1 MPHDTTGPT
10 AGHETRDA
18 TPSPRPAAWTARVVG
33 LALVLTLA
41 ALITLVGLKVATSA
55 GWRADTSGSLRVCL
69 QQQSPPSA
77 RTRLPNS
84 GHLADCLA
92 RHQPIR
98 HDPIELVI
106 LAGLT
111 VLAAAE
117 IGYLTRHR

>member
-1 MPHDTTGPT
+1 MPHETTRPT
-10 AGHETRDA
+10 AGHESRDTKTFPRRDA
-18 TPSPRPAAWTARVVG
+18 WTVRVVV
-33 LALVLTLA
+33 LTLILTLA
-41 ALITLVGLKVATSA
+41 ALVTLVGLKVVTDA
-55 GWRADTSGSLRVCL
+55 GWRADTNRSLRVCL
-69 QQQSPPSA
+69 QQQSPPGA
-77 RTRLPNS
+77 RTRVPNN

-98 HDPIELVI
+98 HDPVELVI

>member
-10 AGHETRDA
+10 AGHETRDP
-18 TPSPRPAAWTARVVG
+18 TPSPRPDAWIVRVVV

-55 GWRADTSGSLRVCL
+55 GWRADTNGSLRVCL
-69 QQQSPPSA
+69 QQQSPDA
-77 RTRLPNS
+77 RPRLPNNAD
-84 GHLADCLA
+84 LANCMA
-92 RHQPIR
+92 RHQSIR

-117 IGYLTRHR
+117 IAYLTRHR